1 MCLIAFALDAHP
13 HYRLVLAGNRD
24 EFYHRPAEPAAWWS
38 DEPGVLAG
46 RDAQAQGTW
55 LGIHRSGR
63 IAALTNVREGGRPS
77 PPGLSRGALPCDVLR
92 GNASPIEHAE
102 RLAGNPGSRSA
113 DYAGFNLLMFQLD
126 RAGTKAGWM
135 SNRHPTPRTLV
146 AGVHG
151 LSNHLL
157 DTPWPKVTGLKAALQ
172 QALTAP
178 GPASL
183 ESQLFAALADARAA
197 SDEHLPGTGLPIE
210 RERLLSAAFIRSPDY
225 GTRASTVL
233 LVGRDGSVELIER
246 SWDSPGPSAPRW
258 QERRHGF
265 SLD

>member
-24 EFYHRPAEPAAWWS
+24 EFYHRAAEPAAWWS
-38 DEPGVLAG
+38 DAPQVLGG
-46 RDAQAQGTW
+46 RDCQAQGTW
-55 LGIHRSGR
+55 LGVHRSGR

-77 PPGLSRGALPCDVLR
+77 PAGLSRGALPFDFLVAS
-92 GNASPIEHAE
+92 ASPIEHAE
-102 RLAGNPGSRSA
+102 RLANAPGSRSA
-113 DYAGFNLLMFQLD
+113 EYAGFNLLMFQLD
-126 RAGTKAGWM
+126 RTGTQAGWM

-183 ESQLFAALADARAA
+183 EAQLFAALADSQAA
-197 SDEHLPGTGLPIE
+197 PDASLPATGLPIE

-225 GTRASTVL
+225 GTRASTLL
-233 LVGRDGSVELIER
+233 LVGRDGLVQLVER
-246 SWDSPGPSAPRW
+246 SWDSPGPSAPTW
-258 QERRHGF
+258 QERRLGF
-265 SLD
+265 KLD